1 MPENEKRELTEMAQK
16 LKDLGPANR
25 FIIKVAMSALEAR
38 ESMETTEKEDRQS
51 DET

>member
-1 MPENEKRELTEMAQK
+1 MSESEKKELAEMAQK

-38 ESMETTEKEDRQS
+38 ESMESNDEDKQKEES
-51 DET
+51 